1 MTWGVF
7 NKIYNFAKKKVEQVA
22 QIPQKLINT
31 GKNIGKWFVKLTKD
45 PIGALKELPKEYLKL
60 YWNIIKDVIND
71 FDDMTTIKVELLNE
85 FGDLGGPKFK
95 IAGIILKKLN
105 DLRVPV
111 TDKLKEVI
119 YKFVD
124 EQFDGKKPQQISRTP
139 APAPTPHKKGPYMS
153 ETIRNQYPQPD
164 GSIHVIYPDGYTEII
179 PPPK

>member
-1 MTWGVF
+1 M
-7 NKIYNFAKKKVEQVA
+7 K
-22 QIPQKLINT
+22 QIPQKLLNT
-31 GKNIGKWFVKLTKD
+31 GKNIGKWFVKLTND

-60 YWNIIKDVIND
+60 YWNVIKEVINN

-95 IAGIILKKLN
+95 IAGILLKKLN

-124 EQFDGKKPQQISRTP
+124 EQLSNKPHTPVAHSIPVTEPIQLHSSPVRQTLPYIQIDDDP
-139 APAPTPHKKGPYMS
+139 EAG
-153 ETIRNQYPQPD
+153 
-164 GSIHVIYPDGYTEII
+164 IYFSHQKNFSTQNTQ
-179 PPPK
+179 KR

>member
-22 QIPQKLINT
+22 QIPQKLLNT

-60 YWNIIKDVIND
+60 YWNIIKEVIND
-71 FDDMTTIKVELLNE
+71 FDDMTTIKIELLNE

-105 DLRVPV
+105 DLRVPM

-124 EQFDGKKPQQISRTP
+124 EQFDGKLQQ
-139 APAPTPHKKGPYMS
+139 
-153 ETIRNQYPQPD
+153 QP
-164 GSIHVIYPDGYTEII
+164 IHELHGAREQ
-179 PPPK
+179 